1 MKKRYLTVVLLTVLF
16 SVLLAGCS
24 RQPQTEEGHLK
35 IVCTIFP
42 QYDWTRQ
49 VLGELEDETEV
60 TLLMKNGSDLHSYQ
74 PTVWDMVAISEA
86 DLFFYIG
93 GTSDF
98 WVQDALENVKN
109 PDQIALDLMEVL
121 ETSLKEEEHDHGHE
135 HEEAH
140 DHEEHE
146 MEGVEYDE
154 HIWLSLRNA
163 QISCNAIAKT
173 LAELDSAHADVY
185 ERNAEDYNRRL
196 AKLDEEYIRVTSE
209 AEKQVLLFG
218 DRFPFR
224 YLADDYGLTCYAA
237 FSGCSAET
245 EASFETIT
253 SLAERVDELGL
264 PAVLAIDGSDQKIA
278 RTIADNTRTRDQK
291 VLMLD
296 SMQSVSEDEIEKGES
311 YLAIMNRNLDVL
323 SEALNVTRR

>member
-1 MKKRYLTVVLLTVLF
+1 MKRKYLTAVLLAVILAVLLT
-16 SVLLAGCS
+16 GCS
-24 RQPQTEEGHLK
+24 GQPQTEDERIK

-49 VLGELEDETEV
+49 VLGELEDEAEV

-98 WVQDALENVKN
+98 WVQDALANVKN

-121 ETSLKEEEHDHGHE
+121 EGALKEEEHDHDHE
-135 HEEAH
+135 HEEH
-140 DHEEHE
+140 DHGDHE
-146 MEGVEYDE
+146 TEGIEYDE

-163 QISCNAIAKT
+163 ETACSAIARA
-173 LAELDSAHADVY
+173 LAELDDAHADVY
-185 ERNAEDYNRRL
+185 RKNAEAYNLRL
-196 AKLDEEYIRVTSE
+196 AELDEEYIRVTSD
-209 AEKQVLLFG
+209 AEKPVLLFG

-224 YLADDYGLTCYAA
+224 YLAEDYGLTCYAA

-253 SLAERVDELGL
+253 SLAGKVDELNL
-264 PAVLAIDGSDQKIA
+264 PVVLAIDGSDQKIA
-278 RTIADNTRTRDQK
+278 RTIADNTGTRDQK

-296 SMQSVSEDEIEKGES
+296 SMQSVCEDEIEEGES
-311 YLAIMNRNLDVL
+311 YLAIMSRNLDVL
-323 SEALNVTRR
+323 REALNVTRR

>member
-1 MKKRYLTVVLLTVLF
+1 MKRKYLTAVLLAVILAVLLT
-16 SVLLAGCS
+16 GCS
-24 RQPQTEEGHLK
+24 GQPQTEDGRIK

-49 VLGELEDETEV
+49 VLGELEDEAEV

-98 WVQDALENVKN
+98 WVQDALANVKN

-121 ETSLKEEEHDHGHE
+121 EGALKEEEHDHDHE
-135 HEEAH
+135 HEEH
-140 DHEEHE
+140 DHGDHE
-146 MEGVEYDE
+146 TEGIEYDE

-163 QISCNAIAKT
+163 EAACSAIARA
-173 LAELDSAHADVY
+173 LAELDDAHADVY
-185 ERNAEDYNRRL
+185 RKNAEAYNLRL
-196 AKLDEEYIRVTSE
+196 AELDEEYIRVTSD
-209 AEKQVLLFG
+209 AEKPVLLFG

-224 YLADDYGLTCYAA
+224 YLAEDYGLTCYAA

-253 SLAERVDELGL
+253 SLAGKVDELNL
-264 PAVLAIDGSDQKIA
+264 PVVLAIDGSDQKIA
-278 RTIADNTRTRDQK
+278 RTIADNTGTRDQE

-296 SMQSVSEDEIEKGES
+296 SMQSVCEDEIEEGES
-311 YLAIMNRNLDVL
+311 YLAIMSRNLDVL
-323 SEALNVTRR
+323 REALNVTRR